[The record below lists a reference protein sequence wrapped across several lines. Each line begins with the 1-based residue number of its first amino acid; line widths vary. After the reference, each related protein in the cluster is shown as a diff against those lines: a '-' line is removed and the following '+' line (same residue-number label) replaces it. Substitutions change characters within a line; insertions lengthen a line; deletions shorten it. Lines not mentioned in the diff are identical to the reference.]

1 MMIVSWRTWLIS
13 ALYLLT
19 LAVTGGVTESSYVR
33 DEGGCQTSGC
43 VSQQGCVPRYSQY
56 TTALYCQRCIIDRC
70 RSVEANMPRRVCYYL
85 ISIASGQRL
94 AAAENYDR
102 RTSQR
107 YASVLYTSDRADND
121 ERGHDKWHLIGSGRG
136 HDYYIRNFRT
146 GEYLRVQENN
156 FAYLAQGQPID
167 DSFLFKPH
175 LVDGSWSCVLLQSV
189 CYGGYLYGE
198 RYSAASNFV
207 LMTRDL
213 QRCYRESLWRVTSVY
228 C

>member
-1 MMIVSWRTWLIS
+1 MPVLSWRTPMIS
-13 ALYLLT
+13 AALLLT
-19 LAVTGGVTESSYVR
+19 LVVAGEASESYLVR
-33 DEGGCQTSGC
+33 NEAGCQASGC
-43 VSQQGCVPRYSQY
+43 VTQQGCVPRYSQY
-56 TTALYCQRCIIDRC
+56 TTVLYCQRCVIDRC
-70 RSVEANMPRRVCYYL
+70 RSMEPIMPRRVCYYL
-85 ISIASGQRL
+85 TSIASGQRL
-94 AAAENYDR
+94 AALENYDR
-102 RTSQR
+102 RTNQR
-107 YASVLYTSDRADND
+107 YASVLHTGDRGDA
-121 ERGHDKWHLIGSGRG
+121 EGHDKWHLIGSGRG

-156 FAYLAQGQPID
+156 FAYLAQGQPVD

>member
-1 MMIVSWRTWLIS
+1 MIVSWRTPVIS
-13 ALYLLT
+13 AIILLT
-19 LAVTGGVTESSYVR
+19 LAVIGGEATESYVR
-33 DEGGCQTSGC
+33 DGTGCQAIGGCVT
-43 VSQQGCVPRYSQY
+43 QQGCVPRYSQY
-56 TTALYCQRCIIDRC
+56 STVLYCQRCVIDRC
-70 RSVEANMPRRVCYYL
+70 RSVEAIMPRRICYHL
-85 ISIASGQRL
+85 TSIASGQRL
-94 AAAENYDR
+94 AAVENYDR

-107 YASVLYTSDRADND
+107 YASVLHTSARGD
-121 ERGHDKWHLIGSGRG
+121 EEGHDKWHLIASGRG

-156 FAYLAQGQPID
+156 FAYLAQGQPVD

-198 RYSAASNFV
+198 RYSASTNFV

>member
-1 MMIVSWRTWLIS
+1 MIVSWRTPVIS
-13 ALYLLT
+13 AIFVLT
-19 LAVTGGVTESSYVR
+19 LAVTGGEATESYAR
-33 DEGGCQTSGC
+33 DGTGCQASGC
-43 VSQQGCVPRYSQY
+43 VTQQGCVPRYSQY
-56 TTALYCQRCIIDRC
+56 TTVLYCQRCVIDRC
-70 RSVEANMPRRVCYYL
+70 RSLEPTMPRRICYHL
-85 ISIASGQRL
+85 TSIASGQRL
-94 AAAENYDR
+94 AAVENYDR

-107 YASVLYTSDRADND
+107 YASVLHTSDRGD
-121 ERGHDKWHLIGSGRG
+121 EEDHDKWHLIANGRG

-156 FAYLAQGQPID
+156 FAYLAQGQPVD

-198 RYSAASNFV
+198 RYSASTNFV